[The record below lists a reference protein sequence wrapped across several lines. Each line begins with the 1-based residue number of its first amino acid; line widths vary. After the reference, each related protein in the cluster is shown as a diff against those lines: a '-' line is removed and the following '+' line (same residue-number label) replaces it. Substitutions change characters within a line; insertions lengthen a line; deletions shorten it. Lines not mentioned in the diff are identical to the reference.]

1 MENQI
6 LSKELALGQSNLNSG
21 RFLEARQRAL
31 SLLEK
36 SPGLIGALWIYVSS
50 GRVDRDDPVF
60 QRLQNLG
67 AHNGVP
73 PEQAS
78 QIQFMLGKCW
88 DDCGEIDKAFT
99 AFCAANR
106 LKSAPYDQSGTRA
119 LAEALMSAEEGL
131 PEALRNIAFGPR
143 MVFVLGMPRSGT
155 SLMAQMLG
163 AHHGIT
169 NLGECTAL
177 APALA
182 LERRG
187 QNPHLAFLTEATRQR
202 LASARTNYL
211 NAIGATD
218 HPGQVLVDKMPE
230 NWWFAPMI
238 PRLFPDALILHMRRP
253 RLATAWSC
261 FRNDFSVGHGYAT
274 DFTQILAQYD
284 LHLRLANQG
293 RRRAAPGQWHEISLD
308 DLTARPRDVL
318 EPLLAALGLEW
329 DEACLAPEAGGD
341 MPTLS
346 KWQIRQGISPGLA
359 QGWMRYLPLIEK
371 TWGVSE

>member
-1 MENQI
+1 MENEI
-6 LSKELALGQSNLNSG
+6 LSKELASGQSDLNSG

-36 SPGLIGALWIYVSS
+36 SPGLIGAFWIYVSS
-50 GRVDRDDPVF
+50 GKIESDDPVF
-60 QRLQNLG
+60 QRLQDLG
-67 AHNGVP
+67 ARNGLP

-88 DDCGEIDKAFT
+88 DDCGETDKAFT

-106 LKSAPYDQSGTRA
+106 LKSAPYDQNGTRA

-131 PEALRNIAFGPR
+131 PDTLGNIPFGPR

-163 AHHGIT
+163 AHPGVT

-187 QNPHLAFLTEATRQR
+187 QNPHLAFLAEATRQR

-308 DLTARPRDVL
+308 DLTARPREVL
-318 EPLLAALGLEW
+318 GPLLATLDLEW
-329 DEACLAPEAGGD
+329 DDACLAPEAGGD

-359 QGWMRYLPLIEK
+359 KGWMRYLPFIEK

>member
-177 APALA
+177 APALV

-371 TWGVSE
+371 TSGVSE

>member
-1 MENQI
+1 MENEF
-6 LSKELALGQSNLNSG
+6 LSRELALGQNDLNSG
-21 RFLEARQRAL
+21 RFADARQRAL
-31 SLLEK
+31 ALFEK

-50 GRVDRDDPVF
+50 GKIDSNDPVF
-60 QRLQNLG
+60 HQLQNLG
-67 AHNGVP
+67 ARSGLR

-88 DDCGEIDKAFT
+88 DDCGEIEKAFV
-99 AFCAANR
+99 AFCEANL

-119 LAEALMSAEEGL
+119 LAEALMSAEERL
-131 PEALRNIAFGPR
+131 PDTLRNMPFGPR
-143 MVFVLGMPRSGT
+143 TVFVLGMPRSGT

-163 AHHGIT
+163 AHPSVT
-169 NLGECTAL
+169 NLGECIAL

-187 QNPHLAFLTEATRQR
+187 QNPHLAFLANATRQR

-211 NAIGATD
+211 NAIGAGD
-218 HPGQVLVDKMPE
+218 LAGQVLVDKMPE

-238 PRLFPDALILHMRRP
+238 P

-274 DFTQILAQYD
+274 DFANILAQYD

-293 RRRAAPGQWHEISLD
+293 RQRAAPGQWHEISLD
-308 DLTARPRDVL
+308 DLTARPREAL
-318 EPLLAALGLEW
+318 EPLLAALGLDW

-359 QGWMRYLPLIEK
+359 KGWMRYLPLIEK